1 MPSGT
6 RFETL
11 DRIKLLQKNKDITVA
26 SGIRSSQE
34 ANQYVLANKKE
45 KSTCKDINHLT
56 PTDKE
61 RVKKAYEKANPGINK
76 SEVTVGSNGDVL
88 TIPKVEDLCK
98 RCCKNI

>member
-11 DRIKLLQKNKDITVA
+11 DRIQATAENKDITLA

-34 ANQYVLANKKE
+34 ANQYVLANKGE
-45 KSTCKDINHLT
+45 KVPVKDINHLT

-61 RVKKAYEKANPGINK
+61 RVKTAYEKANPGINK
-76 SEVTVGSNGDVL
+76 SEVTVGSNGD
-88 TIPKVEDLCK
+88 INYDHQGRGSIQKG
-98 RCCKNI
+98 NAN